1 MGLPAIKNA
10 ARCVSMNE
18 KQGKARPA
26 LAFRGDIPGGCH
38 DFSGDA

>member
-26 LAFRGDIPGGCH
+26 LAFRGDIFPAAAI
-38 DFSGDA
+38 FLRDA